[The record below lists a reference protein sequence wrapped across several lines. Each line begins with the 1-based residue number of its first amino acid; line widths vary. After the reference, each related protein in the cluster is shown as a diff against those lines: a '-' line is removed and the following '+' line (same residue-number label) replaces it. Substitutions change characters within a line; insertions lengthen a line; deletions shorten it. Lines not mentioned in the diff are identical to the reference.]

1 VILSAIVILGL
12 IRARDFG
19 EPPRRTQAYR
29 LVGEWIN
36 ANTSE
41 DATLTLGDLGI
52 VGYYARRQLSDSPGL
67 IAPDMYIKT
76 PAYAVMKYKDDF
88 VAAPQLFWNEIT
100 ETEWFRSLY
109 MPIAQISV
117 KDDYQF
123 SPIRIFQRRLDIQ
136 PPDWVIEGFD
146 LSLTCVAELP
156 QGSPVP
162 ETTSAQLFASDGEL
176 VVEVERPFLMG
187 VYPDTIVRHDETL
200 VEQIALPAI
209 VDPGNYT
216 WSMNCGAETL
226 QGETTVMPF
235 ESADEFDPM
244 NARWGDFAELQGMLM
259 ADGNEVW
266 SGGTVRVAL
275 QFVAAGT
282 AETDYILFTHVLDSS
297 GNIVAQVDGA
307 PRLGTRPPNTWETGE
322 TIIDVREI
330 ALPPDL
336 REGTYSL
343 ITGWYDWRT
352 GERLLN
358 ADGADFV
365 ILPVEVHNRFPGG
378 SGLP

>member
-1 VILSAIVILGL
+1 
-12 IRARDFG
+12 
-19 EPPRRTQAYR
+19 
-29 LVGEWIN
+29 
-36 ANTSE
+36 
-41 DATLTLGDLGI
+41 
-52 VGYYARRQLSDSPGL
+52 
-67 IAPDMYIKT
+67 
-76 PAYAVMKYKDDF
+76 
-88 VAAPQLFWNEIT
+88 
-100 ETEWFRSLY
+100 
-109 MPIAQISV
+109 
-117 KDDYQF
+117 
-123 SPIRIFQRRLDIQ
+123 
-136 PPDWVIEGFD
+136 
-146 LSLTCVAELP
+146 LP
-156 QGSPVP
+156 QGASVP
-162 ETTSAQLFASDGEL
+162 ETTSAQLFTSDGEL

-235 ESADEFDPM
+235 ESAYEFDPM
-244 NARWGDFAELQGMLM
+244 NARWGDFAELQGMSL

-266 SGGTVRVAL
+266 SGGTLRVAL

-282 AETDYILFTHVLDSS
+282 AETDSVLITHLLDSS

-307 PRLGTRPPNTWETGE
+307 PRLGTRPPNTWERGE
-322 TIIDVREI
+322 TIIDIREI

-336 REGTYSL
+336 PEGTYSL

-358 ADGADFV
+358 AGGADFV

>member
-1 VILSAIVILGL
+1 
-12 IRARDFG
+12 
-19 EPPRRTQAYR
+19 
-29 LVGEWIN
+29 
-36 ANTSE
+36 
-41 DATLTLGDLGI
+41 
-52 VGYYARRQLSDSPGL
+52 
-67 IAPDMYIKT
+67 
-76 PAYAVMKYKDDF
+76 
-88 VAAPQLFWNEIT
+88 
-100 ETEWFRSLY
+100 

-123 SPIRIFQRRLDIQ
+123 SPIRIFHRRLDIQ
-136 PPDWVIEGFD
+136 SSDSVIEGFD
-146 LSLTCVAELP
+146 LSLTCIAELP

-162 ETTSAQLFASDGEL
+162 ATTSAQLFASDGEL

-209 VDPGNYT
+209 VDPGDYL

-235 ESADEFDPM
+235 ESAEGFEPM
-244 NARWGDFAELQGMLM
+244 SARWGDFAELQGMLM

-322 TIIDVREI
+322 TIIDIREI

-336 REGTYSL
+336 PEGTYSL

-352 GERLLN
+352 GQRLLN